1 MKVSN
6 ETKVGILTIFALTV
20 LVLGFNFLKNKDLFR
35 NKKLIYAVFPNLGGL
50 SRSNE
55 VKVNGYLIGTVY
67 KMAKKD
73 KNADQFIVSINLN
86 EEVNI
91 PKDSK
96 AIISSPLVGSWYIN
110 IEKGKDNDFLKIGD
124 TLQSKLDMGIL
135 DDVKAQLTPTLEKV
149 RGSLDTLNILLNNVN
164 GLLSSEAKANLHQ
177 AVANLNQSSSSLKT
191 LLDAET
197 GLIAKTIN
205 SANEFINGIKKNAEN
220 IDATVL
226 NVKTTSEKLAKLEVQ
241 PVIDSLQATIS
252 LLKSSA
258 EKITNKNGSLG
269 ALMHDKSLYDNLN
282 RTIIKAQTLIDDLRV
297 HPKRYVNLSIF
308 GKKDK
313 GDYLNLP
320 IGDSAFI
327 EKKQ

>member
-20 LVLGFNFLKNKDLFR
+20 LVLGFNFLKNKDLFKKR
-35 NKKLIYAVFPNLGGL
+35 KLIYAVFPNLGGL

-67 KMAKKD
+67 KMTKKD
-73 KNADQFIVSINLN
+73 MNADQFIVSINLN

-110 IEKGKDNDFLKIGD
+110 IEKGKDSDFLKIGD

-164 GLLSSEAKANLHQ
+164 GLLSSEAKANLLQ
-177 AVANLNQSSSSLKT
+177 AVSNLNQSSSDLKT
-191 LLDAET
+191 LLD
-197 GLIAKTIN
+197 
-205 SANEFINGIKKNAEN
+205 S
-220 IDATVL
+220 
-226 NVKTTSEKLAKLEVQ
+226 
-241 PVIDSLQATIS
+241 
-252 LLKSSA
+252 
-258 EKITNKNGSLG
+258 
-269 ALMHDKSLYDNLN
+269 
-282 RTIIKAQTLIDDLRV
+282 
-297 HPKRYVNLSIF
+297 
-308 GKKDK
+308 
-313 GDYLNLP
+313 
-320 IGDSAFI
+320 
-327 EKKQ
+327 

>member
-67 KMAKKD
+67 KMTKKD

-149 RGSLDTLNILLNNVN
+149 RGSLDTLNILLTNV
-164 GLLSSEAKANLHQ
+164 
-177 AVANLNQSSSSLKT
+177 
-191 LLDAET
+191 
-197 GLIAKTIN
+197 
-205 SANEFINGIKKNAEN
+205 
-220 IDATVL
+220 
-226 NVKTTSEKLAKLEVQ
+226 
-241 PVIDSLQATIS
+241 
-252 LLKSSA
+252 
-258 EKITNKNGSLG
+258 
-269 ALMHDKSLYDNLN
+269 
-282 RTIIKAQTLIDDLRV
+282 
-297 HPKRYVNLSIF
+297 
-308 GKKDK
+308 
-313 GDYLNLP
+313 
-320 IGDSAFI
+320 
-327 EKKQ
+327 